1 MRKIISTVLAVVL
14 VLALFAGCGKAAPT
28 PSPTPTS
35 SPSASA
41 PADTKEPTTTPEPTP
56 KPEPVKIRVA
66 HHAGLGGSITA
77 GIDVAEKIFAEE
89 GLEVE
94 WVLFT
99 AGPPEVAAMVSGD
112 IQFGYLGHGA
122 HTLAAEGKIDVISLS
137 HLGNSEKIF
146 VRKDS
151 GINSVSD
158 LKGKVVATQL
168 GTSGEV
174 ILDMALNSVGLTKDD
189 VKVMN
194 MDMAGAVTAFIANKV
209 DAIAC
214 WDVHAT
220 NVVDNVGLD
229 NLKLIAKTADFSDKA
244 AFPASWV
251 VTPEYAEK
259 NEDVVIR
266 FIRGLYRTYDYR
278 AAHLD
283 EAIKMAADFRDT
295 DYDTF
300 NKTRDDFTPFSSD
313 QLRTMIDD
321 GTILNIYKLQ
331 LEYFISEGK
340 VTSGDVNDYVRID
353 LMKKAFENY
362 TNPY

>member
-1 MRKIISTVLAVVL
+1 MRKIISTVLALVL
-14 VLALFAGCGKAAPT
+14 VLALLAGCGKTAPT
-28 PSPTPTS
+28 PTPST
-35 SPSASA
+35 SA
-41 PADTKEPTTTPEPTP
+41 PVNTSEPTGTPEPTP
-56 KPEPVKIRVA
+56 TPEPVKIRVA
-66 HHAGLGGSITA
+66 HHAGLSGSITA
-77 GIDVAEKIFAEE
+77 GIDVAKKIFAEE
-89 GLEVE
+89 GLDVE

-151 GINSVSD
+151 GINKIED

-174 ILDMALNSVGLTKDD
+174 ILNMALASVGLTKDD

-194 MDMAGAVTAFIANKV
+194 MDMSGAVTAFIADKV

-214 WDVHAT
+214 WDIHAT

-229 NLKLIAKTADFSDKA
+229 NLNLIAKTSDFADEA
-244 AFPASWV
+244 AFPGSWI

-278 AAHLD
+278 AANLD
-283 EAIKMAADFRDT
+283 ESIKFAAEFRDT
-295 DYDTF
+295 DYETF
-300 NKTRDDFTPFSSD
+300 NKTRDDFTPFNSD
-313 QLRTMIDD
+313 MIKTMIND
-321 GTILNIYKLQ
+321 GSLLNIYKVQ
-331 LEYFISEGK
+331 LDYFLREGK
-340 VTSGDVNDYVRID
+340 LTSGDVNDYVRID
-353 LMKKAFENY
+353 LMKKALENY

>member
-1 MRKIISTVLAVVL
+1 MRKIISTVLALVL
-14 VLALFAGCGKAAPT
+14 VLALLAGCGKTAPT
-28 PSPTPTS
+28 PTPST
-35 SPSASA
+35 SA
-41 PADTKEPTTTPEPTP
+41 PVNTSEPTGTPEPTP
-56 KPEPVKIRVA
+56 TPEPVKIRVA
-66 HHAGLGGSITA
+66 HHAGLSGSITA
-77 GIDVAEKIFAEE
+77 GIDVAKKIFAEE
-89 GLEVE
+89 GLDVE

-151 GINSVSD
+151 GINKIED

-174 ILDMALNSVGLTKDD
+174 ILNMALASVGLTKDD

-194 MDMAGAVTAFIANKV
+194 MDMSGAVTAFIADKV

-214 WDVHAT
+214 WDIHAT

-229 NLKLIAKTADFSDKA
+229 NLNLIAKTSDFADEA
-244 AFPASWV
+244 AFPGSWI

-278 AAHLD
+278 AANLD
-283 EAIKMAADFRDT
+283 ESIKFAAEFRDT
-295 DYDTF
+295 DYETF
-300 NKTRDDFTPFSSD
+300 NKTRDDFTPFNSD
-313 QLRTMIDD
+313 MIKTMIND
-321 GTILNIYKLQ
+321 GSLLNIYKVQ
-331 LEYFISEGK
+331 LDYFLREGK
-340 VTSGDVNDYVRID
+340 LTSGNVNDYVRID
-353 LMKKAFENY
+353 LMKKALENY